1 MTITEIRNLEEKRA
15 NASDFKTVHLIK
27 EGDFYRAHDWSA
39 WLLTFYPVSKDTE
52 KSLKVLS
59 KKSKDG
65 YIDVFCGFPCSSMNK
80 YIPNDD
86 SIEFVPVS
94 DGMIDVIIPNT
105 DLDNTT
111 YQEIRTKIDE
121 WKETI
126 PQTEKKQKREE
137 REIQEQFPKITKFSD
152 IISKIISVP
161 IEDISPRQ
169 AYDIL
174 RELRREVVQLF

>member
-1 MTITEIRNLEEKRA
+1 
-15 NASDFKTVHLIK
+15 
-27 EGDFYRAHDWSA
+27 
-39 WLLTFYPVSKDTE
+39 
-52 KSLKVLS
+52 
-59 KKSKDG
+59 
-65 YIDVFCGFPCSSMNK
+65 MNK

-94 DGMIDVIIPNT
+94 DTMIDVILPNT
-105 DLDNTT
+105 DLDNAT
-111 YQEIRTKIDE
+111 YQEIRTKVDE
-121 WKETI
+121 WKESI
-126 PQTEKKQKREE
+126 PQQTEKKQKREE